1 MRIAPSNE
9 GQNVGDICSYYAKR
23 IAEFPGRL
31 ALLQITVR
39 FFAEC
44 GYDCLR
50 LRLMRPIAAFT
61 IAVAI
66 FLAALNPRELAA
78 RQPKSSGAKATSS
91 KIRPRDLVD
100 INHASMEEL
109 KTLPGIQDALAAKI
123 IRNRPYANKTQLSSK
138 GIVSAAEYRQIRLLI
153 IAKQ

>member
-1 MRIAPSNE
+1 MRTAPSNE

-23 IAEFPGRL
+23 FAEVPDRL
-31 ALLQITVR
+31 ALLEIIVR
-39 FFAEC
+39 FFAEH

-50 LRLMRPIAAFT
+50 LRLTRSIAVLT
-61 IAVAI
+61 IAVAV
-66 FLAALNPRELAA
+66 FLTALNPHAFAA
-78 RQPKSSGAKATSS
+78 RQRKATSE
-91 KIRPRDLVD
+91 KIRPRDLLD
-100 INHASMEEL
+100 INHASVEEL

-138 GIVSAAEYRQIRLLI
+138 GIVSAAAYRKIRALI

>member
-1 MRIAPSNE
+1 MRTAPSNE

-23 IAEFPGRL
+23 IAEVPGRL
-31 ALLQITVR
+31 ALLEIIVR

-50 LRLMRPIAAFT
+50 LGLIRTIAALT
-61 IAVAI
+61 IVIAL
-66 FLAALNPRELAA
+66 FLITPHPHAFAA
-78 RQPKSSGAKATSS
+78 RHL
-91 KIRPRDLVD
+91 ID

-109 KTLPGIQDALAAKI
+109 KKLPGIQDALAAKI

-138 GIVSAAEYRQIRLLI
+138 GIVPAATYRKIRPLI